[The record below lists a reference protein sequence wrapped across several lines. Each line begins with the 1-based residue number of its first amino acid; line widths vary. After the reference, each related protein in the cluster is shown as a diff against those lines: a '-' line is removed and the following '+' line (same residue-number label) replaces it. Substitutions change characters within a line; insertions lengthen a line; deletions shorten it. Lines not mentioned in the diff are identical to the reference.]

1 LCQAL
6 SITAEVS
13 ELSDR
18 FQLDQVLFYTSNRHE
33 INPPESVS
41 AIIEHKG
48 SRVLD
53 DFRWGLMPYWAK
65 DSVRMDS
72 RTMLWKPIF
81 DRILKKQRCVIPCSG
96 FYVSKVEGKATV
108 RAKLTMRSGTFAIA
122 GLYDVFRSASGEEMR
137 TCTILMTQA
146 NVLVSPYSAQMP
158 AILEPEDV
166 DRWLRRD
173 AAEPGQLHDML
184 RTMDAMRM
192 LSVPVSE
199 YGTADAG
206 YEAPRPKLV

>member
-1 LCQAL
+1 MCQSL

-33 INPPESVS
+33 INPTESVS

-65 DSVRMDS
+65 DSLRMDS

-81 DRILKKQRCVIPCSG
+81 DRILKKQRCVIPCSA
-96 FYVSKVEGKATV
+96 FYVSRTEGKKTV
-108 RAKLTMRSGTFAIA
+108 RAKLAMKSGTFGIA

-137 TCTILMTQA
+137 TCTILMTQS
-146 NVLVSPYSAQMP
+146 NSLVSPYSALMP
-158 AILEPEDV
+158 AILETEDV

-173 AAEPGQLHDML
+173 AGEPGRLHDML

-192 LSVPVSE
+192 VSIPLDA
-199 YGTADAG
+199 YGEADSG
-206 YEAPRPKLV
+206 FEAPRPKLV